1 MRYKYSILLL
11 LTSLLWAGNFVM
23 GKWLVGHASP
33 ITLTSLRWLI
43 AIVCLLPFI
52 MRQGKTALPPR
63 QALLPLLLMGLT
75 GVALFNTL
83 QFLALDHTSAT
94 NVGLISTLNT
104 VSIAIFSVLLLK
116 DKISAVQ
123 TVAIALSLAGVVLV
137 LSKGSSEV
145 LLSLEFNRGDVYMLA
160 AVGIWGIY
168 SVCSKWAMMYVT
180 PLAATFYSGIAGL
193 LVLLPYNAADFHVT
207 DITGPFIGALL
218 YTGVISTVVCF
229 VLWNIGVQKLGAAS
243 AGIYLN
249 FNPIFTAILAF
260 LLLGEQM
267 TGTQLAGSAI
277 VIAGCYVFTAVK
289 AKKPAAHLPADTEQE
304 LQLSAESEKR
314 LQANSS

>member
-11 LTSLLWAGNFVM
+11 LTSLLWAGNFVT

-33 ITLTSLRWLI
+33 VTLTSLRWLI

-52 MRQGKTALPPR
+52 MRQGKIALPPR
-63 QALLPLLLMGLT
+63 QALLPLFLMGLT

-83 QFLALDHTSAT
+83 QFLALDYTSAI

-104 VSIAIFSVLLLK
+104 VSIAVFSVLLLK
-116 DKISAVQ
+116 DKIHAVQ
-123 TVAIALSLAGVVLV
+123 AAAIVLSLAGVVLV
-137 LSKGSSEV
+137 LSKGSSAV
-145 LLSLEFNRGDVYMLA
+145 LLSLQFNRGDVYMLA
-160 AVGIWGIY
+160 AVCIWGIY
-168 SVCSKWAMMYVT
+168 SVCSKWAMKYVT
-180 PLAATFYSGIAGL
+180 PLAATFYSGSAGL

-207 DITGPFIGALL
+207 DVNGAFIGALL

-229 VLWNIGVQKLGAAS
+229 VLWNIGVQQLGAAS

-267 TGTQLAGSAI
+267 TAIQLAGSAI
-277 VIAGCYVFTAVK
+277 VIAGCYIFTVVK
-289 AKKPAAHLPADTEQE
+289 AKSSAEPAVSTAASQM
-304 LQLSAESEKR
+304 QLSTESEKS